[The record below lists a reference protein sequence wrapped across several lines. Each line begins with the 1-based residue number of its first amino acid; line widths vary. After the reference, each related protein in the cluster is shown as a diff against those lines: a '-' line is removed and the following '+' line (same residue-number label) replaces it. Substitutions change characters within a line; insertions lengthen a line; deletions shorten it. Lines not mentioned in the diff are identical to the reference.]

1 MNTWYENVRPDDL
14 ALLPI
19 DNVMFET
26 DYPHPTCLF
35 ADEIEDSLTNKLS
48 ALTADDREK
57 ISYRNAMRCF
67 NISESEIGQS
77 SATTS
82 AIPAAHERTRSF

>member
-1 MNTWYENVRPDDL
+1 LRPDDL

-35 ADEIEDSLTNKLS
+35 GDEISFAVNDLLS
-48 ALTADDREK
+48 ALTEEQRDK
-57 ISYRNAMRCF
+57 IKYRNAMRCF
-67 NISESEIGQS
+67 SLAENEIGKLPSQ
-77 SATTS
+77 
-82 AIPAAHERTRSF
+82 AAS